1 MFSQLPIIL
10 SQSHVHLV
18 GFVPSKTKLGR
29 GFFHNLIQKSDDC
42 GVGNGRCTCY

>member
-1 MFSQLPIIL
+1 MINVFQLPIIL

-29 GFFHNLIQKSDDC
+29 GFLSQSD
-42 GVGNGRCTCY
+42 TEE